1 MNYLINYCHLQP
13 SGNLDTPEGGLDA
26 LLQVAYCNEHINWT
40 SNARKIVLFTSD
52 GGFHVAGDG
61 RLAGLIKP
69 PPRQCELNTQADRFN
84 SSLRYLGWHNSIET
98 DYPSVGEV
106 CAVVVGR
113 YLGFPLSL
121 PGGQCAQ

>member
-1 MNYLINYCHLQP
+1 M
-13 SGNLDTPEGGLDA
+13 
-26 LLQVAYCNEHINWT
+26 LQVAYCQQHINWN

-69 PPRQCELNTQADRFN
+69 PPRQCELNMQGDRFN

-106 CAVVVGR
+106 DIAMFIDIHID
-113 YLGFPLSL
+113 LFPGCKCS
-121 PGGQCAQ
+121 